1 MKHILSLILA
11 LLVVSNLSAQKQMS
25 LQECFD
31 FAVIHH
37 PVYEQKALKAENSQI
52 EVENYQKDL
61 LPQVMINGRA
71 TYQNEVISLPFN
83 IPNMEVPQL
92 SKDQY
97 KMTLDVNQAIYRGG
111 IYQKQKNLEDLQ
123 QILDQLEVDQNL
135 YLIKNDVKNL
145 FVTVVLLDE
154 QQKIIESYETRL
166 HAKEKEMQAL
176 IEEGAI
182 LETSADRIKVELITA
197 KQQKD
202 EIDIKRE
209 ALIENLELLTGQE
222 LNGIVELVLSQP
234 QIEEQDQNRLEFQYM
249 LETQNKLEYSKNLID
264 AQKLPKVSAFAQG
277 GYGRPGFNYLSDNF
291 SDFWMVGLNF
301 QWKIL
306 NWNKNNNQKKIMDI
320 NIDVIETQ
328 KQDFERNVEM
338 ALTQMK
344 ADIKKWEVVLQ
355 SDPEVIRLRTNV
367 AENASHQMNQGV
379 ITTSAYIEELQTL
392 SQAEIDM
399 KIHEIQLI
407 NSKLDYL
414 NILGQL

>member
-1 MKHILSLILA
+1 MKRILSLLIA
-11 LLVVSNLSAQKQMS
+11 FLVLSNLSAQKQIS

-37 PVYEQKALKAENSQI
+37 PIYAQKALKAESSQI
-52 EVENYQKDL
+52 EVENYKKDL
-61 LPQVMINGRA
+61 LPQFMLNGRA
-71 TYQNEVISLPFN
+71 TYQNEVISLPFD
-83 IPNMEVPQL
+83 IPNMDIPQL

-97 KMTLDVNQAIYRGG
+97 KMTLEVNQAIYRGG
-111 IYQKQKNLEDLQ
+111 IYEKQKNLEELQ
-123 QILDQLEVDQNL
+123 QILEQLEVDQNL
-135 YLIKNDVKNL
+135 YHIKNEVKNL

-154 QQKIIESYETRL
+154 QNKTIDSYEQRL
-166 HAKEKEMQAL
+166 KAKQKEMQAL
-176 IEEGAI
+176 IEEGAM
-182 LETSADRIKVELITA
+182 LETSADRILVELIKA

-202 EIDIKRE
+202 EIAIKRA
-209 ALIENLELLTGQE
+209 ALIENLEILTGQE
-222 LNGIVELVLSQP
+222 LNGVIELSLSQP
-234 QIEEQDQNRLEFQYM
+234 QIEDQQQKRLEFQYM
-249 LETQNKLEYSKNLID
+249 LESQNKLEYSKNLID
-264 AQKLPKVSAFAQG
+264 AQKLPKISAFAQG

-291 SDFWMVGLNF
+291 SEFWMLGLNF

-306 NWNKNNNQKKIMDI
+306 NWNKHNNQKQMMDL
-320 NIDVIETQ
+320 NIQVIESQ
-328 KQDFERNVEM
+328 KQDFERNIDM
-338 ALTQMK
+338 ALNQMRSE
-344 ADIKKWEVVLQ
+344 IEKWEVVLQ

-414 NILGQL
+414 NILGKL

>member
-1 MKHILSLILA
+1 MKRILSLLIA
-11 LLVVSNLSAQKQMS
+11 FLVLSNLSAQKQIS

-37 PVYEQKALKAENSQI
+37 PIYAQKALKAESSQI
-52 EVENYQKDL
+52 EVENYKKDL
-61 LPQVMINGRA
+61 LPQFILNGRA
-71 TYQNEVISLPFN
+71 TYQNEVISLPFD
-83 IPNMEVPQL
+83 IPNMDIPQL

-97 KMTLDVNQAIYRGG
+97 KMTLEVNQAIYRGG
-111 IYQKQKNLEDLQ
+111 IYEKQKNLEELQ
-123 QILDQLEVDQNL
+123 QILEQLEVDQNL
-135 YLIKNDVKNL
+135 YHIKNEVKNL

-154 QQKIIESYETRL
+154 QNKIIDSYEQRL
-166 HAKEKEMQAL
+166 KAKQKEMQAL
-176 IEEGAI
+176 IEEGAM
-182 LETSADRIKVELITA
+182 LETSADRILVELIKA

-202 EIDIKRE
+202 EIAIKRA
-209 ALIENLELLTGQE
+209 ALIENLEILTGQE
-222 LNGIVELVLSQP
+222 LKGVIELSLSQP
-234 QIEEQDQNRLEFQYM
+234 QIEDQQQKRLEFQYM
-249 LETQNKLEYSKNLID
+249 LESQNKLEYSKNLID
-264 AQKLPKVSAFAQG
+264 AQKLPKISAFAQG

-291 SDFWMVGLNF
+291 SEFWMVGLNF

-306 NWNKNNNQKKIMDI
+306 NWNKHNNQKQMMDL
-320 NIDVIETQ
+320 NIQVIESQ
-328 KQDFERNVEM
+328 KQDFERNIDM
-338 ALTQMK
+338 ALNQMRSE
-344 ADIKKWEVVLQ
+344 IEKWEVVLQ

-414 NILGQL
+414 NILGKL

>member
-1 MKHILSLILA
+1 MKRILSLL
-11 LLVVSNLSAQKQMS
+11 LVFLVVSNLYAQKQIS

-31 FAVIHH
+31 FVVIHH
-37 PVYEQKALKAENSQI
+37 PVYAQKALKAENSQI
-52 EVENYQKDL
+52 EVENYKKDL
-61 LPQVMINGRA
+61 LPQFILKGRA

-83 IPNMEVPQL
+83 IPNMDIPQL

-97 KMTLDVNQAIYRGG
+97 KMTLELNQAIYRGG
-111 IYQKQKNLEDLQ
+111 IYEKQKNLEELK
-123 QILDQLEVDQNL
+123 QILEQLEVDQNL
-135 YLIKNDVKNL
+135 YNIKNEVKNL
-145 FVTVVLLDE
+145 FVTVVLLDK
-154 QQKIIESYETRL
+154 QNKIIESYEQRL
-166 HAKEKEMQAL
+166 KAKQKEIQAL
-176 IEEGAI
+176 IEEGVI
-182 LETSADRIKVELITA
+182 LETSADRILVELIKA

-202 EIDIKRE
+202 EIAIKRG
-209 ALIENLELLTGQE
+209 ALIENLEILTGQE
-222 LNGIVELVLSQP
+222 LNGDIELCLNQP
-234 QIEEQDQNRLEFQYM
+234 QVEDQQQERLEFQYM

-264 AQKLPKVSAFAQG
+264 VQKLPIISAFAQG

-291 SDFWMVGLNF
+291 SEFWMVGLNF

-306 NWNKNNNQKKIMDI
+306 NWNKHNNQKQLLDL
-320 NIDVIETQ
+320 NIQVIESQ
-328 KQDFERNVEM
+328 KQDFERNIDM
-338 ALTQMK
+338 ALNQMRSE
-344 ADIKKWEVVLQ
+344 IEKWEVVLQ

-414 NILGQL
+414 NILGKL

>member
-1 MKHILSLILA
+1 MKRILSLIIA
-11 LLVVSNLSAQKQMS
+11 FLVVSNLSAQKQIS

-37 PVYEQKALKAENSQI
+37 PVYAQKALKAENSQI
-52 EVENYQKDL
+52 EVENYKKDL
-61 LPQVMINGRA
+61 LPQIMLNGRA
-71 TYQNEVISLPFN
+71 TYQNEVISLPFD
-83 IPNMEVPQL
+83 IPNMDIPEI

-111 IYQKQKNLEDLQ
+111 IYQKQKNLEELQ

-154 QQKIIESYETRL
+154 QKKIIESYETRL
-166 HAKEKEMQAL
+166 YAKEKEMQAL

-182 LETSADRIKVELITA
+182 LETSIDRIKVELITA

-202 EIDIKRE
+202 EIAIKRE
-209 ALIENLELLTGQE
+209 ALIQNLETLTGQE
-222 LNGIVELVLSQP
+222 LKGVIELSLSQP
-234 QIEEQDQNRLEFQYM
+234 QIEDQEQKRLEFQYM

-264 AQKLPKVSAFAQG
+264 AQKLPRVSAFAQG

-291 SDFWMVGLNF
+291 SEFWMVGLNF

-306 NWNKNNNQKKIMDI
+306 NWNKNNNQKQIMDL
-320 NIDVIETQ
+320 NIQVIETQ
-328 KQDFERNVEM
+328 KQDFERNIDM
-338 ALTQMK
+338 ALNQMR

-379 ITTSAYIEELQTL
+379 ITTSAYIDELQTL

-414 NILGQL
+414 NILGKL

>member
-1 MKHILSLILA
+1 MKHILSLIIA
-11 LLVVSNLSAQKQMS
+11 FLVVSNLSAQKQIS

-37 PVYEQKALKAENSQI
+37 PVYAQKALKAENSQI
-52 EVENYQKDL
+52 EVENYKKDL
-61 LPQVMINGRA
+61 LPQIMLNGRA

-83 IPNMEVPQL
+83 IPNMDVPQL

-97 KMTLDVNQAIYRGG
+97 KMTLDVSQAIYRGG
-111 IYQKQKNLEDLQ
+111 IYQKQKNLVELQ

-135 YLIKNDVKNL
+135 YLIKNEVKNL

-154 QQKIIESYETRL
+154 QRRIIESYETRL
-166 HAKEKEMQAL
+166 YAKEKEMQAL

-182 LETSADRIKVELITA
+182 LETSIDRIKVELITA

-202 EIDIKRE
+202 EIAIQRQV
-209 ALIENLELLTGQE
+209 LIHNLEIITGQKLKGMIE
-222 LNGIVELVLSQP
+222 LSLSQP
-234 QIEEQDQNRLEFQYM
+234 QIEDQEQKRLEFQYM

-264 AQKLPKVSAFAQG
+264 AQKLPRVSAFAQG

-291 SDFWMVGLNF
+291 SEFWMVGLNF

-306 NWNKNNNQKKIMDI
+306 NWNKHNNQKQIMDL
-320 NIDVIETQ
+320 NIQVIESQ
-328 KQDFERNVEM
+328 KQDFERNIDM
-338 ALTQMK
+338 ALNQMR

-367 AENASHQMNQGV
+367 AENASHQMSQGV
-379 ITTSAYIEELQTL
+379 ITTSAYIDELQTL

-414 NILGQL
+414 NILGKL

>member
-1 MKHILSLILA
+1 MKRILSLIIA
-11 LLVVSNLSAQKQMS
+11 FMVVSNLSAQKQIS

-37 PVYEQKALKAENSQI
+37 PVYAQKALKAENSQI
-52 EVENYQKDL
+52 EVENYKKDL
-61 LPQVMINGRA
+61 LPQIILNGRA
-71 TYQNEVISLPFN
+71 TYQNEVISLPFD
-83 IPNMEVPQL
+83 IPNMDVPEL

-97 KMTLDVNQAIYRGG
+97 KMTLDVNQVIYRGG
-111 IYQKQKNLEDLQ
+111 IYQKQKNLEELQ
-123 QILDQLEVDQNL
+123 QILEQLEVDQNL
-135 YLIKNDVKNL
+135 YHIKNEVKNL

-154 QQKIIESYETRL
+154 QNKIIDSYEKRL
-166 HAKEKEMQAL
+166 KAKQKEMQAL

-182 LETSADRIKVELITA
+182 LETSADRILVELIKA

-202 EIDIKRE
+202 EIAIKRA
-209 ALIENLELLTGQE
+209 ALIENLETLTGQE
-222 LNGIVELVLSQP
+222 LNGVIELSLSQP
-234 QIEEQDQNRLEFQYM
+234 QIEDQQQSRLEFQYM

-264 AQKLPKVSAFAQG
+264 AQKLPKISAFAQG

-291 SDFWMVGLNF
+291 SEFWMVGLNF

-306 NWNKNNNQKKIMDI
+306 NWNKHNNQKHIMDL
-320 NIDVIETQ
+320 NIQVIESQ
-328 KQDFERNVEM
+328 KQDFERNIEM
-338 ALTQMK
+338 ALNQMR
-344 ADIKKWEVVLQ
+344 AEIEKWEVVLQ

-392 SQAEIDM
+392 SQAEIDR

-414 NILGQL
+414 NILGKL